1 MLRAECGV
9 ARLIDN
15 YKRQACLSIFR
26 ELLNKWSHSL
36 DEEFRFHSSPISVR
50 IDLQVGATQIFFVTM
65 EMISEP
71 NIQILPIISE
81 YPKRSDGDSEILNTS
96 LSDSLQNFNQI
107 LECCCTLVFESW
119 EKHGSTSKS
128 VKFEV
133 HGISATL
140 FDEGD

>member
-26 ELLNKWSHSL
+26 ELLNRWSHSI
-36 DEEFRFHSSPISVR
+36 DEESQFHSSLTVR

-71 NIQILPIISE
+71 NIEILPTIGE
-81 YPKRSDGDSEILNTS
+81 YTNRSDGNSEMSNTS
-96 LSDSLQNFNQI
+96 LSDLFQNFNQI
-107 LECCCTLVFESW
+107 LECCCTVVFESW
-119 EKHGSTSKS
+119 GKHDSTSKS
-128 VKFEV
+128 VKLEV
-133 HGISATL
+133 QGISATL

>member
-36 DEEFRFHSSPISVR
+36 DEEHSSPISVR

-71 NIQILPIISE
+71 SIQILPNISE
-81 YPKRSDGDSEILNTS
+81 YTNMSDGDSEILNTG

-119 EKHGSTSKS
+119 EKHGSKSKS